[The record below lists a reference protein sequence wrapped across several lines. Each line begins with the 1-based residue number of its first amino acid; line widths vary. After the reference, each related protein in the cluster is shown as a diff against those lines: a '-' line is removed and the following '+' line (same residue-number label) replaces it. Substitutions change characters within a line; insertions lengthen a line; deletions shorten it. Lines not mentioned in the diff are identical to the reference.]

1 MILLSFCLLE
11 VLVILH
17 SLLREAEITS
27 LVIMVHLEGRIILGV
42 KTTTVVEIAKNRKYR
57 A

>member
-1 MILLSFCLLE
+1 MVVLSFCLLE